1 MLQLDD
7 PLTAYEIAEDAIK
20 LGDTTVKTRV
30 AAVLALARGGATSL
44 ALHRL
49 NEYQLE
55 GLTEHEDALALQG
68 RLLKDQAAR
77 LPKAQR
83 AAALR
88 ESANAYQKAWQITG
102 GHYSGINAATLFLL
116 SGLEATGR
124 QIAQKILDDLE
135 RPAAA
140 ASPEDTYYRSATRA
154 EAYLLL
160 SQTEQAKSALAEAQQ
175 ADQSNL
181 IAHASTLK
189 QFERILD
196 HNGAASQWLDDFRP
210 PATCF
215 YTGRIRG
222 LSANSPPTKALAQT
236 IETFLEKQP
245 IVSAY
250 GALAAGGDILF
261 AEAAIAQGASLNVL
275 LPCQQAMFEARSVAP
290 FGEAW
295 VERYRA
301 CLSKANTIA
310 EATNDDT
317 LMGET
322 AVRLSAQL
330 SMGQAIERADALATR
345 AVHVSIQPSD
355 SGHAEHLSEI
365 WSKSGRGFQQIT
377 LEVPQTGDDKDIAPS
392 SALERSDQKL
402 AAMLFADLTGF
413 GQLSDKNVQIVLEH
427 VLTPLSISLRD
438 PDLDMIHLD
447 SWGDAIFAVF
457 GDTATAAKAALALQ
471 AKMRSIDLASLELPS
486 TLALRIGAHFGPVTF
501 SDDPITGRP
510 NVFGSQVSYASRIE
524 PIAVPGAIVAS
535 EAFVSAMA
543 LNPERNATSHYIGRQ
558 ALKGIPTPVR
568 LFSIN

>member
-196 HNGAASQWLDDFRP
+196 HNGAASQWLDDF
-210 PATCF
+210 AH
-215 YTGRIRG
+215 
-222 LSANSPPTKALAQT
+222 
-236 IETFLEKQP
+236 QP
-245 IVSAY
+245 HVFI
-250 GALAAGGDILF
+250 
-261 AEAAIAQGASLNVL
+261 QGASAACRPTAP
-275 LPCQQAMFEARSVAP
+275 LPKP
-290 FGEAW
+290 W
-295 VERYRA
+295 
-301 CLSKANTIA
+301 
-310 EATNDDT
+310 
-317 LMGET
+317 
-322 AVRLSAQL
+322 
-330 SMGQAIERADALATR
+330 
-345 AVHVSIQPSD
+345 
-355 SGHAEHLSEI
+355 
-365 WSKSGRGFQQIT
+365 
-377 LEVPQTGDDKDIAPS
+377 
-392 SALERSDQKL
+392 
-402 AAMLFADLTGF
+402 
-413 GQLSDKNVQIVLEH
+413 
-427 VLTPLSISLRD
+427 LR
-438 PDLDMIHLD
+438 
-447 SWGDAIFAVF
+447 
-457 GDTATAAKAALALQ
+457 Q
-471 AKMRSIDLASLELPS
+471 
-486 TLALRIGAHFGPVTF
+486 
-501 SDDPITGRP
+501 
-510 NVFGSQVSYASRIE
+510 
-524 PIAVPGAIVAS
+524 
-535 EAFVSAMA
+535 
-543 LNPERNATSHYIGRQ
+543 
-558 ALKGIPTPVR
+558 
-568 LFSIN
+568 